1 MDFPQLHVDLC
12 FALKRLGYS
21 GGLKRIEEKLGID
34 RTEET
39 RGLSGWDAV
48 RLWRMYRAGNEKALE
63 VLLTYNR
70 EDVLHMENLLQW
82 AYPRLVAHLTGSS

>member
-1 MDFPQLHVDLC
+1 MREILRQLDEKR
-12 FALKRLGYS
+12 AAARLG
-21 GGLKRIEEKLGID
+21 GGLKRIEDRLGID

-48 RLWRMYRAGNEKALE
+48 RLWRMYQAGNERALE
-63 VLLTYNR
+63 LLLTYNR

-82 AYPRLVAHLTGSS
+82 AYPRLVAQLLSG